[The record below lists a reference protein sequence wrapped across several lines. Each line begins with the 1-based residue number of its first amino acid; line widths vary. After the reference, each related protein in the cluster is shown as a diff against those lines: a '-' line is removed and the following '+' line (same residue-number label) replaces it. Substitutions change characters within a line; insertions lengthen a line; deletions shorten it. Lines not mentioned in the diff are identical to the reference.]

1 MRLYLAHSVFVAF
14 VLLSGL
20 LTSCPCALAQN
31 RTSCRFASGL
41 TVGDREQELRCCNVT
56 YDLFSRKWATGSA
69 YLSTLLESL
78 RGWNCPQYQQ
88 ECHDQTFAYNTFTR
102 LMYSRFCDHE
112 KLEEKCTAEV
122 RQTVEY
128 QSATNIAILTWSDAV
143 RSLNVLDLNN
153 DQLASPCVQVAMYER
168 ENGGHGHY
176 HEVIQPLIP
185 FCSFIWCGYDEQ
197 LVAAGRVTTWTCMPQ
212 RCRTNIIV
220 ISVFCVIL
228 AIIIFICNATVMLVL
243 GGNRNMW
250 FGQGVYRFSLA
261 FADLLAGIIVFPTF
275 VSTLLRYL
283 AVDHNLGDLR
293 NVTGYVVA
301 ETGNRTDEISL
312 MLIRDPSNTF
322 SDAFPRSYL
331 DFVGFFTVLSL
342 SVSIYTLVSAA
353 FDRFVAI
360 VCPQR
365 YKQKSAFVTACFV
378 SLVLWILG
386 IIFASLPFYIR
397 TLRYTVVN
405 SILISSS
412 GPGVPA
418 LYAVAFILPLILMW
432 LVTIATFIASRHLT
446 RAWADISEEWRKVQ
460 GQVELRLAL
469 TLAIMVG
476 VFTLSILPSI
486 IVLLLV
492 EELPDVYYNDP
503 KNLNQQSAINL
514 VSAEL
519 VIMMLLMCNSLW
531 NCFIYSVR
539 DREFRKSAGKMYASA
554 AKIAKLTALYNRIR
568 GGSGITSRHGDN
580 EVSPYNHFDSSQ
592 HSEETRIAR
601 EETKVD
607 DTAL

>member
-1 MRLYLAHSVFVAF
+1 
-14 VLLSGL
+14 
-20 LTSCPCALAQN
+20 
-31 RTSCRFASGL
+31 
-41 TVGDREQELRCCNVT
+41 
-56 YDLFSRKWATGSA
+56 
-69 YLSTLLESL
+69 
-78 RGWNCPQYQQ
+78 
-88 ECHDQTFAYNTFTR
+88 
-102 LMYSRFCDHE
+102 
-112 KLEEKCTAEV
+112 
-122 RQTVEY
+122 
-128 QSATNIAILTWSDAV
+128 
-143 RSLNVLDLNN
+143 
-153 DQLASPCVQVAMYER
+153 
-168 ENGGHGHY
+168 
-176 HEVIQPLIP
+176 
-185 FCSFIWCGYDEQ
+185 
-197 LVAAGRVTTWTCMPQ
+197 
-212 RCRTNIIV
+212 
-220 ISVFCVIL
+220 
-228 AIIIFICNATVMLVL
+228 MLVL

-476 VFTLSILPSI
+476 VFTLSILPTTIFFFKDLSN
-486 IVLLLV
+486 VHH
-492 EELPDVYYNDP
+492 NDP

-519 VIMMLLMCNSLW
+519 VINLLWCYLCATAFGIIS
-531 NCFIYSVR
+531 YT
-539 DREFRKSAGKMYASA
+539 ASA
-554 AKIAKLTALYNRIR
+554 I
-568 GGSGITSRHGDN
+568 
-580 EVSPYNHFDSSQ
+580 
-592 HSEETRIAR
+592 
-601 EETKVD
+601 
-607 DTAL
+607 